1 MSMEWLLSS
10 YLRRDGE
17 KATEA
22 MGICRQIRQRR
33 DATKKRDEGGF
44 FPSRRNAR
52 FASDWAPPVGAFVA
66 DQRERTA
73 GEIFWGVRVIG
84 AYLMSAVGVFS
95 AAVIAPLLALVVAM
109 SVA

>member
-1 MSMEWLLSS
+1 M
-10 YLRRDGE
+10 
-17 KATEA
+17 
-22 MGICRQIRQRR
+22 
-33 DATKKRDEGGF
+33 
-44 FPSRRNAR
+44 
-52 FASDWAPPVGAFVA
+52 GAFVA

-73 GEIFWGVRVIG
+73 GEIFWGVGVIG